1 MYKLFR
7 LKKKLYIYGE
17 LNTKGD
23 SDYEVKKCSRLQVTR
38 LSEAAVKR
46 GRLVLEVFSHE
57 PKTV

>member
-1 MYKLFR
+1 MYNLFR

-23 SDYEVKKCSRLQVTR
+23 SDYELRECSMLQVTR

-46 GRLVLEVFSHE
+46 G
-57 PKTV
+57 